1 MTNKNPEDFL
11 SRYVVHTYLVLYW
24 EIPIYEIWSIMQYPR
39 VVKVIT
45 RVVLG
50 LSRVAEGHE

>member
-1 MTNKNPEDFL
+1 MN
-11 SRYVVHTYLVLYW
+11 
-24 EIPIYEIWSIMQYPR
+24 YPR

-50 LSRVAEGHE
+50 LSRVAEEVAMEQPESAFPEGQ

>member
-1 MTNKNPEDFL
+1 MIIGINIE
-11 SRYVVHTYLVLYW
+11 W

-50 LSRVAEGHE
+50 LSQVAKGHE